1 MHSYHFLSHTDNWKC
16 LHFPDSVSEN
26 DEFVKDIWDGGA
38 LKTMITNGQLNP
50 TSVPLMISING
61 IAIFK
66 SSTVSL
72 WPVALVVLNLPPAI
86 RMNSKNIILGGF
98 WIGPSKPDT
107 KSLLGPVVEGI
118 HDLSTKGLEIVYPRV
133 VLGIFDLPA
142 FYVQNNIMEDL
153 DALCVL
159 ILDIIV

>member
-1 MHSYHFLSHTDNWKC
+1 
-16 LHFPDSVSEN
+16 
-26 DEFVKDIWDGGA
+26 
-38 LKTMITNGQLNP
+38 MITNGQLKP
-50 TSVPLMISING
+50 TSVPLMISIDG

-118 HDLSTKGLEIVYPRV
+118 HDLSTKGLEI
-133 VLGIFDLPA
+133 GIYF
-142 FYVQNNIMEDL
+142 
-153 DALCVL
+153 
-159 ILDIIV
+159 